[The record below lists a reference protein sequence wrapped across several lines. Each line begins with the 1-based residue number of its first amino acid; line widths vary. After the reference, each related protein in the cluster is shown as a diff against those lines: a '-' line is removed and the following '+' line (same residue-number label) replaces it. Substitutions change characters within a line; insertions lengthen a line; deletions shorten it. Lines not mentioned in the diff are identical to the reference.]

1 MSPQAGPG
9 NWGGKPVATI
19 HCIQVCG
26 LKKTPLSNLL
36 RDNEKKKIN
45 TEAGYIEEMGGVQTT
60 FSWFSGV
67 LAALTSMEI
76 RSDKLCHTE

>member
-1 MSPQAGPG
+1 M
-9 NWGGKPVATI
+9 
-19 HCIQVCG
+19 
-26 LKKTPLSNLL
+26 
-36 RDNEKKKIN
+36 KKKIS
-45 TEAGYIEEMGGVQTT
+45 TEAGYIEGMGGVQNT